1 MPRLTLRLR
10 VSAIFGGRTWSLM
23 QIFPILVP
31 PALLPHAV
39 PMPVSPAPLV
49 APKPVHMT
57 PVTHVMSQSG
67 TNPIN
72 SAGNPVLANS
82 GNSML
87 GQPPHMP
94 GRPNSF
100 QPTPTF
106 ISGSSGPMMTSFPP
120 QPAPSKFPEIKP
132 RPVTNSPTMIR
143 RSNTPTPQNA
153 PVALAK
159 SGGVMN
165 VGQPSLYG
173 NTGPRPALGGD
184 LLAAY
189 PAQAVRPVW
198 IGNLRLN
205 LQTVNLACRVQ
216 AVPANAKS
224 PGDHTGELSLTE
236 WNSDLFITQ
245 FVPVDAVK
253 RLTASTAPRVIVRFM
268 PPEAQYV

>member
-1 MPRLTLRLR
+1 LLKMVRPADSFTELKGAYASFDPSIEIPPTLMPQH
-10 VSAIFGGRTWSLM
+10 S
-23 QIFPILVP
+23 VP
-31 PALLPHAV
+31 VTA
-39 PMPVSPAPLV
+39 PAPLA

-67 TNPIN
+67 VSVPIN

-82 GNSML
+82 GNNML

-94 GRPNSF
+94 RPTGF

-106 ISGSSGPMMTSFPP
+106 ISGNAGPMMSFPP

-132 RPVTNSPTMIR
+132 RPVTNSPNMLR

-173 NTGPRPALGGD
+173 NAGPRPALGGD

-198 IGNLRLN
+198 IGNLRLSSQTIN
-205 LQTVNLACRVQ
+205 LMCRVQ
-216 AVPANAKS
+216 ALPANAKS
-224 PGDHTGELSLTE
+224 PADSSGELSLTE

-245 FVPVDAVK
+245 FVPLDAVK
-253 RLTASTAPRVIVRFM
+253 RLTSSTTPRVIVRFM
-268 PPEAQYV
+268 PHEMQYVR